1 MKKVKVIETGKTYE
15 SMTDCARAIHGTISG
30 IYDCEIGR
38 QSTHRGYHFEFV

>member
-15 SMTDCARAIHGTISG
+15 SMTDCARAINGTISG